1 MSGVTSNSS
10 DLGTVIRA
18 RRMLLGL
25 RVEDVAASSGV
36 AYRTII
42 RVEAG
47 FDPQMG
53 TLRRLAAA
61 LDTTP
66 AELLRAA

>member
-1 MSGVTSNSS
+1 
-10 DLGTVIRA
+10 
-18 RRMLLGL
+18 MLLGL